1 MAPTE
6 ILAEQHFRTVTNLLG
21 GSADDGPVRYVQP
34 GFLDRQI
41 RVAHLTGG
49 QKASAKKSVREAIEA
64 GEIDLAIGTH
74 ALIEESVEF
83 ARLGLAII
91 DEQHRF
97 GVVQRDLLKKK
108 GQSPHLLVMTAT
120 PIPRTLSLTVYGD
133 LDNSVIDQ
141 LPPGRRPVETRYVSP
156 HDRPRAYNFVREQ
169 VQHGRQAFVICP
181 LVEESEAIEAKAAV
195 QEHRRLS
202 TEIFPDLSLS
212 LLHGRM
218 KSAEKD
224 DVMRSF
230 RAGESDILVSTSVI
244 EVGIDVPNATVMMI
258 EGADRFGL
266 SQLHQFRGRVGRGA
280 DQSYCLLLADDPSDE
295 ARERLDIVVSVR
307 DGFKLAEED
316 LRIRGEGEYYGVRQS
331 GLADFRVARLS
342 DEDLLADARRIADR
356 LLDENPNLDG
366 EEYRELR
373 RQVSDFAA
381 SRNILLAFH

>member
-1 MAPTE
+1 M
-6 ILAEQHFRTVTNLLG
+6 
-21 GSADDGPVRYVQP
+21 
-34 GFLDRQI
+34 
-41 RVAHLTGG
+41 
-49 QKASAKKSVREAIEA
+49 
-64 GEIDLAIGTH
+64 
-74 ALIEESVEF
+74 
-83 ARLGLAII
+83 
-91 DEQHRF
+91 
-97 GVVQRDLLKKK
+97 
-108 GQSPHLLVMTAT
+108 
-120 PIPRTLSLTVYGD
+120 
-133 LDNSVIDQ
+133 
-141 LPPGRRPVETRYVSP
+141 
-156 HDRPRAYNFVREQ
+156 
-169 VQHGRQAFVICP
+169 
-181 LVEESEAIEAKAAV
+181 KAA
-195 QEHRRLS
+195 
-202 TEIFPDLSLS
+202 D
-212 LLHGRM
+212 
-218 KSAEKD
+218 KD

-342 DEDLLADARRIADR
+342 DEDLLADARRIADQ